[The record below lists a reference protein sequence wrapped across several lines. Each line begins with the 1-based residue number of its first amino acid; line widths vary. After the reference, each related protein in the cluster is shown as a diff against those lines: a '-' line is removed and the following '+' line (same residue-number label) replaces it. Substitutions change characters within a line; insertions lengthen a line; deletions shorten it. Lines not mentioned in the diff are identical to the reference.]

1 MSFWAHWE
9 PLWCKRIWTATG
21 FLGCINHNPVGWW
34 FTLAWSTS
42 SVSHLCNGILKP
54 HLKWSCWRKLHVCS
68 LNMMKQLN
76 SPIVCV
82 IFFMCWS
89 NPYVWSSNSIQIP
102 SFLSMSSGEM
112 MWNALKSC
120 RFNAVS
126 WSVFPS
132 FHRCFIPPGLAL
144 RQRGASPRW
153 CCSGRPRGRAPRP
166 WRWGGSV
173 ELIWL
178 I

>member
-82 IFFMCWS
+82 IFLCVGQILMS
-89 NPYVWSSNSIQIP
+89 DHQIP
-102 SFLSMSSGEM
+102 SKFHHFYPCLVVKWCEM
-112 MWNALKSC
+112 HWNH
-120 RFNAVS
+120 AVS
-126 WSVFPS
+126 MPFLG
-132 FHRCFIPPGLAL
+132 FIPPGLAL